1 MYVVTAGKEP
11 KITPFALVHILKG
24 FGHVVKGGDV
34 DGAGLKTGEGVGE
47 AMTPLFFA
55 WFTPAA
61 KPDFHAGRTRKNA
74 EMMNELTIT
83 PIQGRN

>member
-1 MYVVTAGKEP
+1 MSFDADAKADFFGTHINE
-11 KITPFALVHILKG
+11 LVG
-24 FGHVVKGGDV
+24 KGGDV
-34 DGAGLKTGEGVGE
+34 DGAGLKSGEGVGE
-47 AMTPLFFA
+47 AMTPLLFA